1 MDFRTMKHKAQM
13 SVVAALIGV
22 FIFAIIATALLPTI
36 ADQVTSAQ
44 GGNLSS
50 TDDALL
56 ELWPTFIII
65 GGLLAILSA
74 VGLS

>member
-1 MDFRTMKHKAQM
+1 MDKKAQGTL
-13 SVVAALIGV
+13 VVSLIGV
-22 FIFAIIATALLPTI
+22 FIFAIVATALLPTI
-36 ADQVTSAQ
+36 ADQVNSAQ

-56 ELWPTFIII
+56 DLWPTFIII
-65 GGLLAILSA
+65 GGLLAILAS